1 MFIGRPCAW
10 ILSPRY
16 LGKSM
21 DGTCAEE
28 IVNRI
33 YYRGSVLKISFI
45 YLCCKNILSNLHLFI
60 LTSGGL
66 CSARGLSLDTS
77 ILLPPSPRTLSALW
91 TLLQFSPS
99 LPASD
104 IYSVNIYSALTVH
117 RDLELGNVSSY
128 LFTVCMDSPLQTLLI
143 ESFLRMEYKKVALQ

>member
-1 MFIGRPCAW
+1 
-10 ILSPRY
+10 
-16 LGKSM
+16 M
-21 DGTCAEE
+21 DGTCGEE
-28 IVNRI
+28 IVNGI
-33 YYRGSVLKISFI
+33 YYRGSVLKILFI
-45 YLCCKNILSNLHLFI
+45 YLSFMFVKIPSPLSIYIFI

-66 CSARGLSLDTS
+66 CKARGLSLDTS

-91 TLLQFSPS
+91 TPLHFSPS

>member
-16 LGKSM
+16 LCKSV

-33 YYRGSVLKISFI
+33 YYRGSVLKMLFVYLASMFVKISSP
-45 YLCCKNILSNLHLFI
+45 LSI

-91 TLLQFSPS
+91 TPLHFSPS

-128 LFTVCMDSPLQTLLI
+128 LSTVWILH
-143 ESFLRMEYKKVALQ
+143 YKHF